1 MDTLSVVLAVIL
13 AIICAIASIADFKT
27 IPQVIQTMERLRL
40 PLRIIPVLGVAKLAG
55 ALGLLI
61 GLSIDALL
69 VYSAICLTVYF
80 VLATWF
86 HLRVKDDLVETAPA
100 ATLSLV
106 SLVTLLTAI

>member
-1 MDTLSVVLAVIL
+1 MDTLSNVLAIIL
-13 AIICAIASIADFKT
+13 AIVCVVTAVADFKT
-27 IPQVIQTMERLRL
+27 IPQVIQSMERLKL

-55 ALGLLI
+55 AFGLVI

-86 HLRVKDDLVETAPA
+86 HLRVKDGLVETAPA

-106 SLVTLLTAI
+106 SLATLLTAI

>member
-1 MDTLSVVLAVIL
+1 MDTLSIVLAVIL
-13 AIICAIASIADFKT
+13 ALVCVVTAVADFKT
-27 IPQVIQTMERLRL
+27 IPQVLQTMERLKL

-55 ALGLLI
+55 ALGLLV

-80 VLATWF
+80 ALATWF

-106 SLVTLLTAI
+106 SLATLLTAI

>member
-1 MDTLSVVLAVIL
+1 MDTLSIVLAIIL
-13 AIICAIASIADFKT
+13 AIICAVSSIADFKT
-27 IPQVIQTMERLRL
+27 IPQVLQTMERLKL
-40 PLRIIPVLGVAKLAG
+40 PLQLIPVLGVAKLAG
-55 ALGLLI
+55 ALGLVI

-106 SLVTLLTAI
+106 SLATLLTAI